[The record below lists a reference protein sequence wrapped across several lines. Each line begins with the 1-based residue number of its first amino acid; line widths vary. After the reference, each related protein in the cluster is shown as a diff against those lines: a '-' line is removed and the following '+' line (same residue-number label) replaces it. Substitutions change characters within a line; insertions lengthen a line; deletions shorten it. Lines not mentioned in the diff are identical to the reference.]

1 MFSLFCISFHGLLVE
16 MSIAFFFLLFSLV
29 HSPIII
35 GTRQQ
40 IMLALSSATG
50 RGGRSDTARQQKFYE
65 HSLPNV
71 NIISCIKINQTNQ
84 TLIPLTNPAH
94 CKKIL
99 EWKKNICSCNHCK
112 AFFSYIFSVSKQG
125 SSLILMYSLIQAK
138 RNTHE
143 HTTKSST

>member
-1 MFSLFCISFHGLLVE
+1 MASWLKCQLL
-16 MSIAFFFLLFSLV
+16 FFLFFFSLV

-35 GTRQQ
+35 GTRQH

-50 RGGRSDTARQQKFYE
+50 RGGRSDTACQQKFYE

-94 CKKIL
+94 CKKNSGV
-99 EWKKNICSCNHCK
+99 EKNICSCNHCK

-125 SSLILMYSLIQAK
+125 SSLILMYFLIQAK